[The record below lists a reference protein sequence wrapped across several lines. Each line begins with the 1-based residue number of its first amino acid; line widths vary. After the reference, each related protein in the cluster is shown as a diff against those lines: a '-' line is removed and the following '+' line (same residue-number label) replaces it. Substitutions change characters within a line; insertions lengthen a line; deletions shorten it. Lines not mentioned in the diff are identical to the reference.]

1 MNRKEPLCARQTPTQ
16 LTSAM
21 ASAAA
26 VEWEAA
32 ARKVLVA
39 RKPCFGLPTA
49 CPTCLPV
56 LLYLRMAQVP
66 FDIHVDTS
74 FPDADHIPYVEFGDC
89 VAFNNEKGG
98 VIEYL
103 KDEKIADL
111 NSNHPNI
118 SSTTV
123 LDTKAMVSSWL
134 ANALLYE
141 LWVVSAGSIAND
153 IYFSDLPWPIGK
165 ILHWNKTRHVKQLLG
180 ITKLNA
186 AEKEEEIYL
195 KASAAYDSLSFR
207 LGDQVFLFD
216 NRYTSINLY
225 PAYFSVLC
233 VSPTDVDALFLGH
246 ALFVLSALPD
256 TSVLRGTLQKHD
268 NLVSF
273 AEHHKVQL
281 LETSSSSSS
290 GLGSSPSPS
299 SSTPRRRPSADHSYK
314 PKPRAKKE
322 RTEEEKKFR
331 RRAKYFLATQL
342 VAVLV
347 FLSLMGGVDSSE
359 LDDEDGLDY
368 DD

>member
-1 MNRKEPLCARQTPTQ
+1 
-16 LTSAM
+16 M

-26 VEWEAA
+26 AAAAAAAEWEAA

-49 CPTCLPV
+49 CPNCLPV

-103 KDEKIADL
+103 REEKLVDL
-111 NSNHPNI
+111 NSNDPSA
-118 SSTTV
+118 SSADV
-123 LDTKAMVSSWL
+123 LATKAMVSTWL
-134 ANALLYE
+134 ADALLYE
-141 LWVVSAGSIAND
+141 LWVVTDGSVAHD

-165 ILHWNKTRHVKQLLG
+165 IYQ
-180 ITKLNA
+180 
-186 AEKEEEIYL
+186 
-195 KASAAYDSLSFR
+195 KASAAYEALSLR
-207 LGDQVFLFD
+207 LGDEVFLFD
-216 NRYTSINLY
+216 NSR
-225 PAYFSVLC
+225 
-233 VSPTDVDALFLGH
+233 TDVDALFLGH
-246 ALFVLSALPD
+246 ALFVLSALPE
-256 TSVLRGTLQKHD
+256 TSVLRGTLQNHD
-268 NLVSF
+268 NLVNF

-281 LETSSSSSS
+281 LEASSSS
-290 GLGSSPSPS
+290 GLGSSPGPS
-299 SSTPRRRPSADHSYK
+299 SSTPRKRASSGQSYK

-359 LDDEDGLDY
+359 FDDDDGMDY
-368 DD
+368 EE

>member
-216 NRYTSINLY
+216 NR
-225 PAYFSVLC
+225 C
-233 VSPTDVDALFLGH
+233 
-246 ALFVLSALPD
+246 
-256 TSVLRGTLQKHD
+256 
-268 NLVSF
+268 
-273 AEHHKVQL
+273 
-281 LETSSSSSS
+281 
-290 GLGSSPSPS
+290 
-299 SSTPRRRPSADHSYK
+299 
-314 PKPRAKKE
+314 
-322 RTEEEKKFR
+322 
-331 RRAKYFLATQL
+331 
-342 VAVLV
+342 
-347 FLSLMGGVDSSE
+347 
-359 LDDEDGLDY
+359 
-368 DD
+368 

>member
-1 MNRKEPLCARQTPTQ
+1 
-16 LTSAM
+16 M

-26 VEWEAA
+26 AAASAEWEAA

-49 CPTCLPV
+49 CPNCLPV

-74 FPDADHIPYVEFGDC
+74 FPDADHVPYVEFGDC

-103 KDEKIADL
+103 KEEKLVDL
-111 NSNHPNI
+111 NSNDPSA
-118 SSTTV
+118 SSADV
-123 LDTKAMVSSWL
+123 LATKAMVSTWL
-134 ANALLYE
+134 ADALLYE
-141 LWVVSAGSIAND
+141 LWVVTDGSVAHD
-153 IYFSDLPWPIGK
+153 IYFCGLPWPIGK
-165 ILHWNKTRHVKQLLG
+165 VLHWKKTRDVKQLLG

-186 AEKEEEIYL
+186 AEKEEEIYQ
-195 KASAAYDSLSFR
+195 KASAAYEALSLR

-216 NRYTSINLY
+216 NSH
-225 PAYFSVLC
+225 
-233 VSPTDVDALFLGH
+233 TDVDALFLGH
-246 ALFVLSALPD
+246 ALFVLSALPE
-256 TSVLRGTLQKHD
+256 TSVLRGTLQNHE
-268 NLVSF
+268 NLVNF
-273 AEHHKVQL
+273 AEHHKVRL
-281 LETSSSSSS
+281 LEASSSS
-290 GLGSSPSPS
+290 GLGSSPGPS
-299 SSTPRRRPSADHSYK
+299 SSTPRKRASSSQSYK

-331 RRAKYFLATQL
+331 RRAKYFLATQF

-359 LDDEDGLDY
+359 FDDDDGMDYED
-368 DD
+368 

>member
-1 MNRKEPLCARQTPTQ
+1 
-16 LTSAM
+16 
-21 ASAAA
+21 
-26 VEWEAA
+26 
-32 ARKVLVA
+32 
-39 RKPCFGLPTA
+39 
-49 CPTCLPV
+49 
-56 LLYLRMAQVP
+56 MAQVP

-216 NRYTSINLY
+216 N
-225 PAYFSVLC
+225 
-233 VSPTDVDALFLGH
+233 
-246 ALFVLSALPD
+246 SALPD

>member
-1 MNRKEPLCARQTPTQ
+1 
-16 LTSAM
+16 M

-26 VEWEAA
+26 AAAAAEWEAA

-56 LLYLRMAQVP
+56 FLYLRMAQVP
-66 FDIHVDTS
+66 FDIHVDTN

-103 KDEKIADL
+103 KDEKIVDL
-111 NSNHPNI
+111 NSNFPSV

-123 LDTKAMVSSWL
+123 QETKAMVSTWL
-134 ANALLYE
+134 ADALLYE
-141 LWVVSAGSIAND
+141 LWVASDGSIAND
-153 IYFSDLPWPIGK
+153 IYFSDLAWPIGK
-165 ILHWNKTRHVKQLLG
+165 ILHWKKTRHVKQQLG

-186 AEKEEEIYL
+186 AEKEEEIYR
-195 KASAAYDSLSFR
+195 KASAAYDSLSIR
-207 LGDQVFLFD
+207 LGDEVFLFD
-216 NRYTSINLY
+216 N
-225 PAYFSVLC
+225 
-233 VSPTDVDALFLGH
+233 SPTDVDALFLGH
-246 ALFVLSALPD
+246 ALFVLSVLPD

-268 NLVSF
+268 NLVNF

-299 SSTPRRRPSADHSYK
+299 SSTPRRRPSADQGYK

-359 LDDEDGLDY
+359 LDDDDGLDY
-368 DD
+368 ED